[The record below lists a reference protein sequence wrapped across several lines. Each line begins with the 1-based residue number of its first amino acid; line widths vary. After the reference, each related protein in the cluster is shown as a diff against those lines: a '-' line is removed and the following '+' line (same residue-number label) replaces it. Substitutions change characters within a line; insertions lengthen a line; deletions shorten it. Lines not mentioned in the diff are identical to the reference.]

1 MPPIIYCS
9 DILFFTIC
17 LSFYIYFPKIFTIL
31 SKYYFGGVKP
41 FRVGHGFRGGF
52 FEGQQFTQGRGSSSQ
67 RRHSSQRPSMFL
79 PSQRPRMFLSR
90 ELFPPPFKLQGG
102 LPCGKIGHIAAYMPR
117 LASLNARSRRHGPA
131 RNLLV
136 VLPQAAR
143 HVHGGAHISRALAAL
158 QEIDEEF
165 FGFYF
170 TLSSCLFVVHVLN
183 IFFDLILHS
192 G

>member
-1 MPPIIYCS
+1 M
-9 DILFFTIC
+9 FFTIC

-41 FRVGHGFRGGF
+41 FRVGHGFRSGF

-67 RRHSSQRPSMFL
+67 RPSKPL
-79 PSQRPRMFLSR
+79 PR

-102 LPCGKIGHIAAYMPR
+102 LPCGKIGHMAAYMPR
-117 LASLNARSRRHGPA
+117 LAPLNARSSRHGPA
-131 RNLLV
+131 RNFLV

-143 HVHGGAHISRALAAL
+143 HVHGGAHIGRAPGAL

-170 TLSSCLFVVHVLN
+170 TLSSCLFVVHVLT
-183 IFFDLILHS
+183 IFSDLILHS

>member
-1 MPPIIYCS
+1 M
-9 DILFFTIC
+9 FFTIC
-17 LSFYIYFPKIFTIL
+17 SSFYIYFPKIFTIL

-67 RRHSSQRPSMFL
+67 RPSMLF
-79 PSQRPRMFLSR
+79 SR
-90 ELFPPPFKLQGG
+90 ELFPPPFKLQCG
-102 LPCGKIGHIAAYMPR
+102 LPCGKIGHIAAHMPR

-170 TLSSCLFVVHVLN
+170 TLSSCLFAVHVIT
-183 IFFDLILHS
+183 IFSDLILHC